1 MEETIKITMHNSETV
16 LPKGKREVLAYS
28 SPLLVPCTVTERTD
42 DFDIDFDTTDLKS
55 CKETKSMSM
64 QDKYRLLY
72 NCASLLRL
80 TKEFSF
86 SLSPDNV
93 YSDINLMPKVLKR
106 DIGTVDEAMFLS
118 QYRALIGAT
127 LAPKHSFEDYYNGG
141 SDLYNKNGRLKKICT
156 KESVEETASELMEQ
170 YRSEEKDVRE
180 NKTTVGKKR
189 FLAYRIALP
198 VLAVAAA
205 GCVAFACYMSFFK
218 LPFEEQLLRGS
229 NAYLNND
236 YTSVQNELSGIGTDK
251 LPYESKYI
259 LARSYVISE
268 GLNSDQKDNILT
280 MLTMQTDDV
289 YFDYWI
295 DLGRLDFEKAIDDA
309 QRSGDEQLQL
319 LAYMKYKAFLE
330 TDTSTLTGDEK
341 AQKIDELKGKI
352 DTLSKELEEARAGA
366 ASENQEKEDDK
377 EEADSA
383 IEP

>member
-1 MEETIKITMHNSETV
+1 MDNTTKITMQNSETT
-16 LPKGKREVLAYS
+16 LPKGKRDVLAFS
-28 SPLLVPCTVTERTD
+28 SPLLIPCVVTERTD
-42 DFDIDFDTTDLKS
+42 DFDIEFDTADLKS
-55 CKETKSMSM
+55 CTDIKSLSL
-64 QDKYRLLY
+64 QDKYRFLY
-72 NCASLLRL
+72 NCASLIKLA
-80 TKEFSF
+80 KEFSF
-86 SLSPDNV
+86 SISPDNV
-93 YSDINLMPKVLKR
+93 YSDINLMPKVLRR
-106 DIGTVDEAMFLS
+106 DIGTVDEAEFLL
-118 QYRALIGAT
+118 QYKALIGAII
-127 LAPKHSFEDYYNGG
+127 APKYSFEDYYDGG
-141 SDLYNKNGRLKKICT
+141 SDLYNKNARLKSICS
-156 KESVEETASELMEQ
+156 KESVEEVAAALVER
-170 YRSEEKDVRE
+170 YRFEDNDARE
-180 NKTTVGKKR
+180 NRTTVGKKR

-198 VLAVAAA
+198 ILAVLTA
-205 GCVAFACYMSFFK
+205 GLIGFACYMNFFK
-218 LPFEEQLLRGS
+218 LPFEERLIRGS

-268 GLNSDQKDNILT
+268 SLNSEQKDNILT

-352 DTLSKELEEARAGA
+352 DSLSKELGEAREDA
-366 ASENQEKEDDK
+366 AAESKEKEDDI
-377 EEADSA
+377 DSDTDVSK
-383 IEP
+383 P

>member
-1 MEETIKITMHNSETV
+1 MDNTTKITMQNSETTV
-16 LPKGKREVLAYS
+16 PKGKRDVLAFS
-28 SPLLVPCTVTERTD
+28 SPLLIPCVVTERTD
-42 DFDIDFDTTDLKS
+42 DFDIEFDTADLKS
-55 CKETKSMSM
+55 CTDIKSLSL
-64 QDKYRLLY
+64 QDKYRFLY
-72 NCASLLRL
+72 NCASLIKLA
-80 TKEFSF
+80 KEFSF
-86 SLSPDNV
+86 SISPDNV
-93 YSDINLMPKVLKR
+93 YSDINLMPKVLRR
-106 DIGTVDEAMFLS
+106 DIGTVDEAEFLS
-118 QYRALIGAT
+118 QYKALIGDV
-127 LAPKHSFEDYYNGG
+127 LAPKYSFDDYYNGG
-141 SDLYNKNGRLKKICT
+141 ADLYNKIGRIKNICN
-156 KESVEETASELMEQ
+156 KETVDETAAALMDQ
-170 YRSEEKDVRE
+170 YRSEEKDVLD

-198 VLAVAAA
+198 ILAVVTA
-205 GCVAFACYMSFFK
+205 GLIGFACYMNFFK
-218 LPFEEQLLRGS
+218 LPFEERLIRGS

-268 GLNSDQKDNILT
+268 SLNSEQKDNILT

-352 DTLSKELEEARAGA
+352 DSLSKELGEAREDA
-366 ASENQEKEDDK
+366 AAESKEKEDDI
-377 EEADSA
+377 DSDTDVSK
-383 IEP
+383 P